1 MLFTHVSNFV
11 HKSPK
16 MTKLFRRFREEIA
29 PVWVKIVV
37 VFGQSIFIKSLIYQ
51 LSSLVL
57 EIFFEWVV
65 ILKFLILFCV
75 WSIYVFSAPFL
86 KKVFQQGTANHVR
99 DKKNDKL
106 FLINVSFALQILNV
120 SLLSEYVTKSD
131 TFRWISHFLVTYSF
145 FFLTNWIKVTHSK
158 VTDSSKVT
166 HSKKR

>member
-1 MLFTHVSNFV
+1 
-11 HKSPK
+11 

-86 KKVFQQGTANHVR
+86 EKVYLKEFISDFAQVLNMPPDLT
-99 DKKNDKL
+99 L
-106 FLINVSFALQILNV
+106 WLTLILYDEA
-120 SLLSEYVTKSD
+120 
-131 TFRWISHFLVTYSF
+131 
-145 FFLTNWIKVTHSK
+145 
-158 VTDSSKVT
+158 
-166 HSKKR
+166 